1 MRTVLIAFLFL
12 LCAGFAMPGKP
23 KVLIIG
29 DSISIGYFPFVK
41 EALKDKADLL
51 HNPGNAQAT
60 QKGLKDL
67 DKWLG
72 TEKWDVIQFNWGLWD
87 LAYRSPESKIQGN
100 RDKVNGKITSTPDVY
115 RQNLEALVTR
125 LEKTGAKLIFV
136 TTTFVPGEDEGR
148 FAGDEVKYNAV
159 ALDVMKKHGIKVN
172 DLYTT
177 SVGVHAK
184 HGLGANNVHYSAEGY
199 QELSKQIIKGLEEE
213 IPNGK

>member
-1 MRTVLIAFLFL
+1 MRTVLPAFFFL
-12 LCAGFAMPGKP
+12 LCAAFTTPGKP

-41 EALKDKADLL
+41 EALMDKADLV

-60 QKGLKDL
+60 QKGLQQL

-87 LAYRSPESKIQGN
+87 LAYRHPESKIQGN
-100 RDKVNGKITSTPDVY
+100 RDKVNGTVTSTTEVY
-115 RQNLEALVTR
+115 RQNLEGLVER

-136 TTTFVPGEDEGR
+136 TTTYVPAGDEGR
-148 FAGDEVKYNAV
+148 FAGDDVKYNAV
-159 ALDVMKKHGIKVN
+159 ALEVMKKHNIQVN

-177 SVGVHAK
+177 SVGVHAEY
-184 HGLGANNVHYSAEGY
+184 GLGANNVHYSTEGY
-199 QELSKQIIKGLEEE
+199 RELSKQILKGLEAA
-213 IPNGK
+213 ITDGN